1 MAHENGTYAAP
12 TVREIVSSVADF
24 IEQALARETNRCFW
38 LHMGVS
44 LGVHPV
50 AMQAYCRERCTAL
63 SAKIDDLD
71 ARDAFEDCQ
80 FFSEPIRSV
89 LRRRGSVNASGL
101 YENNFVD
108 AQFLCAC
115 WPPEMDN
122 VRLII
127 IVCVEGWI
135 SMHDWNLFTPR
146 LRERGHEPWEGRD
159 IILKLEHGH
168 FTILEPHDKTLEH
181 PIDHLL
187 AMMKSEGFEP
197 PGELGPFCHLESN
210 LGMPLDETRCASAA
224 QLYEQ
229 IQRM

>member
-1 MAHENGTYAAP
+1 MQSCC
-12 TVREIVSSVADF
+12 RD
-24 IEQALARETNRCFW
+24 RC
-38 LHMGVS
+38 
-44 LGVHPV
+44 
-50 AMQAYCRERCTAL
+50 ATL
-63 SAKIDDLD
+63 SAKIADLD

-80 FFSEPIRSV
+80 FFAEPIRSV
-89 LRRRGSVNASGL
+89 LRRRGGVNASGV

-127 IVCVEGWI
+127 VVCVDGWI

-146 LRERGHEPWEGRD
+146 LRERESEPWQGRD

-168 FTILEPHDKTLEH
+168 FSILEPHDQTLLH

-187 AMMKSEGFEP
+187 AMIKSEGIDP

-210 LGMPLDETRCASAA
+210 LGMPIDEARCATAA
-224 QLYEQ
+224 QLHAAVA
-229 IQRM
+229 R